1 MDYLDSVSDKRKDL
15 QEQRQK
21 EFLHKQSLSQSK
33 ENTKKIV
40 DAIESES
47 KTVRKVKLATESDL
61 ASKDDIDSVI
71 KQLKENQLAQLM
83 GNQKAQGKPAVILA
97 NGTDVEDIMAP
108 LASKIDEALK
118 TLANNNK
125 DEKVAKALDKSFKDF
140 AKAMSLYMVK
150 GADESRKTSQDIQDA
165 ISSLDLRPVVNVPAP
180 KVNVQAN
187 PEIDLSPLETKLDD
201 LKTAIQSIPTPSLD
215 TTDLMIA
222 TDSVRNAI
230 ENMRFPVPNYVLPYK
245 THDGAATQVE
255 LNPDGSVPVTFGSD
269 GLTPAIDLFGSA
281 VTGSRYNQVEI
292 DYNVDPD
299 TITDITVTKT
309 NGGDAI
315 TANGQAVFSTSTS
328 ATGGIKAVT
337 NLTVKYRPHTETYA
351 AFSTIFTAGVA
362 NSYQRIGIYDT
373 NNGFF
378 IGYEGTSFGVT
389 IRQSTTDTT
398 IPRASFNVD
407 TLTGA
412 EDSEYTRNEIP
423 ETLDPT
429 KDNLY
434 RIRYGWLGAAAIY
447 FEVLSPDQTWV
458 TFHIHRTINTA
469 VIPSVANPNLPITLD
484 ARKTSGATNITMSTA
499 CWAGGTTS
507 NFQKI
512 TDTLTDNTL
521 ATLSRSVITGQTTGG
536 GGGYVNV
543 KVNPSGALAV
553 EATLS
558 KPDTGTTTTASVTNS
573 NTTVLASNNNRQGA
587 TIYNEGSV
595 TALVKLGST
604 ASSTSYTV
612 KIITDAYYE
621 VPFGYTGIVTG
632 ITASGTAT
640 LRVTELT

>member
-1 MDYLDSVSDKRKDL
+1 MDYLDSVNDKRKKL
-15 QEQRQK
+15 EEQRQK
-21 EFLHKQSLSQSK
+21 EFLHKQALAQSK
-33 ENTKKIV
+33 QNTKQILDTLKSDSETTKKVEIV
-40 DAIESES
+40 NE
-47 KTVRKVKLATESDL
+47 L
-61 ASKDDIDSVI
+61 ASKDDIEDVI
-71 KQLKENQLAQLM
+71 EQLKEVQLAALLS
-83 GNQKAQGKPAVILA
+83 NKRPELILA
-97 NGTDVEDIMAP
+97 NGVNVEDILSP
-108 LASKIDEALK
+108 LNDKISAALD
-118 TLANNNK
+118 TLANSNSN
-125 DEKVAKALDKSFKDF
+125 EKLAKQLDKSFSDF
-140 AKAMSLYMVK
+140 SEAMSAFLVQNQEALTDTQRGIEESISKIDVK
-150 GADESRKTSQDIQDA
+150 
-165 ISSLDLRPVVNVPAP
+165 PVVNVPRAQVSVSAP
-180 KVNVQAN
+180 SVN
-187 PEIDLSPLETKLDD
+187 LSPLEAKLDALRVSIESIPSPVFD
-201 LKTAIQSIPTPSLD
+201 TSELMMATMGVQQAIQSIVFPT
-215 TTDLMIA
+215 
-222 TDSVRNAI
+222 
-230 ENMRFPVPNYVLPYK
+230 PNYVLPYK
-245 THDGAATQVE
+245 THEGAATQVE
-255 LNPDGSVPVTFGSD
+255 LNPDGSLPVTFGSD
-269 GLTPAIDLFGSA
+269 GLAPAIDLFGSA
-281 VTGSRYNQVEI
+281 VTGSRYNQIEV

-309 NGGDAI
+309 NGGDAA
-315 TANGQAVFSTSTS
+315 TANGQAVFSTGTNG
-328 ATGGIKAVT
+328 TGGIKAVT

-351 AFSTIFTAGVA
+351 AFSAIFTAGVA

-412 EDSEYTRNEIP
+412 EDSKYTRNEIP

-458 TFHIHRTINTA
+458 VFHIHRTINTST
-469 VIPSVANPNLPITLD
+469 VPSVANPNLPITLD
-484 ARKTSGATNITMSTA
+484 AAKTSGATNIIMNTA

-558 KPDTGTTTTASVTNS
+558 KSDTGTVTTASVTNS
-573 NTTVLASNNNRQGA
+573 NTTVLASNNNRLGA
-587 TIYNEGSV
+587 TIYNEGTV
-595 TALVKLGST
+595 PCFVKLGST
-604 ASSTSYTV
+604 ASATSYTV
-612 KIITDAYYE
+612 RMVVDSYYE
-621 VPFGYTGIVTG
+621 VPYNYTGIITG

-640 LRVTELT
+640 LRVDELT

>member
-1 MDYLDSVSDKRKDL
+1 LDYLDSVNDKRKGL
-15 QEQRQK
+15 QERQLQ
-21 EFLHKQSLSQSK
+21 EFLHKQKLAVSK
-33 ENTKKIV
+33 ETAKEIV
-40 DAIESES
+40 DAINEESS
-47 KTVRKVKLATESDL
+47 KTRTVKIAN
-61 ASKDDIDSVI
+61 DIAGKEDI
-71 KQLKENQLAQLM
+71 QDIIEQLKEVQLAQLM

-150 GADESRKTSQDIQDA
+150 GTDESRKTSQDIQDA

-187 PEIDLSPLETKLDD
+187 PEVDLSPLETKLDA
-201 LKTAIQSIPTPSLD
+201 LRKAIEAIPSPVLD
-215 TTDLMIA
+215 TTDMTLA
-222 TDSVRNAI
+222 VEAVRSSI
-230 ENMRFPVPNYVLPYK
+230 ENLRFPVPNYVLPYK
-245 THDGAATQVE
+245 DHDGAATQVQ
-255 LNPDGSVPVTFGSD
+255 LNPDGSIPITIGSD
-269 GLTPAIDLFGSA
+269 GLAPAIDLFGSA

-292 DYNVDPD
+292 DYAGVDPD
-299 TITDITVTKT
+299 AITDITVTKT
-309 NGGDAI
+309 GTGDAT
-315 TANGQAVFSTSTS
+315 TANGQAVFSTGSST
-328 ATGGIKAVT
+328 TGGIKAVT
-337 NLTVKYRPHTETYA
+337 VLSIKYRPHTESYA

-378 IGYEGTSFGVT
+378 IGYEGTSFGITV
-389 IRQSTTDTT
+389 RQSAVDTT
-398 IPRASFNVD
+398 VPRASFNQD

-412 EDSEYTRNEIP
+412 SNSEYTRNGVP
-423 ETLDPT
+423 EALDPT

-434 RIRYGWLGAAAIY
+434 RIRYGWLGASGVY

-458 TFHIHRTINTA
+458 TFHIHRTVNQGT
-469 VIPSVANPNLPITLD
+469 VPSIANPNLPVTLD
-484 ARKTSGATNITMSTA
+484 ARKTSGATNIIMYTA
-499 CWAGGTTS
+499 CWAAGTTS

-521 ATLSRSVITGQTTGG
+521 ATLGRSVIVGKTTGG

-553 EATLS
+553 ENTPATAT
-558 KPDTGTTTTASVTNS
+558 TGTTTTASVTNS
-573 NTTVLASNNNRQGA
+573 NTTVLASNDSRRGA

-595 TALVKLGST
+595 DCYVKLGST
-604 ASSTSYTV
+604 ASATSYTL
-612 KIITDAYYE
+612 KMITDGYYE
-621 VPFGYTGIVTG
+621 VPFGYTGIITG

-640 LRVTELT
+640 LRVSELT